1 MWMRCFTI
9 SRIHKFIEFII
20 LLYTFFSNFFCVTWQ
35 ILFSN
40 FLDILPAFTWASA
53 ISNPCICLGVNIL
66 SSFSLIDVYLT
77 SDAIAGKS
85 FNNLTTFYSDCLFL
99 SCHVRVSVRLQTKW
113 LWVRFPL
120 QSLKLFTVFCK
131 TF

>member
-1 MWMRCFTI
+1 M
-9 SRIHKFIEFII
+9 
-20 LLYTFFSNFFCVTWQ
+20 
-35 ILFSN
+35 
-40 FLDILPAFTWASA
+40 DILPAFTCASA

-66 SSFSLIDVYLT
+66 SPFSLIDVYLT

-85 FNNLTTFYSDCLFL
+85 FNNLTTFYSDCMFL
-99 SCHVRVSVRLQTKW
+99 SCHVRVIVCLQTKW
-113 LWVRFPL
+113 LWVRVPL